1 MKSEKVI
8 STGYF
13 YAKDVPIIVD
23 SKIKSDGFSEL
34 NKDGAHVCQGITSP
48 RMTVVM
54 YSMGDQRKDQK
65 RVNALDSIFMELL
78 ANNQILGYNLS
89 GVSK

>member
-1 MKSEKVI
+1 MRSDKVI

-13 YAKDVPIIVD
+13 YAKDVPLIVN
-23 SKIKSDGFSEL
+23 SKISSDGFSEM
-34 NKDGAHVCQGITSP
+34 NKDGAHMCQGISAP
-48 RMTVVM
+48 RMTIVI
-54 YSMGDQRKDQK
+54 YSIGDQRKDQK